1 MSLTSMSQTLARR
14 ARSGQLDVVVVG
26 GGVVGAAMA
35 LALLR
40 DGRRVALIESR
51 EPAAWQSDSPDLRV
65 YAIAPDSLALLDDLD
80 VGPALR
86 AARVQPYR
94 RMRVWDAAGDGEL
107 CFDADSVGRTS
118 LGAIVEHS
126 LLVDR
131 LWQALRQQ
139 PGFIAHLPA
148 TVVEREQNDA
158 GIELRL
164 DDGSRVRA
172 ALAVA
177 ADGADSVLRGL
188 ASIDFDRHDYG
199 QRGIVAFV
207 ESEQPHEATAWQR
220 FLPGGPLA
228 VLPFVDWTAT
238 HQGDPDGKVSPLAR
252 HGRCSSIVWT
262 VADGEAARLLA
273 LTDEEFA
280 VELTRAFD
288 ARLGAMR
295 LMSPRAAFPLRRQL
309 AKSYVSG
316 RIVLAGDAAHAVHP
330 LAGQGVNL
338 GLRDVSGLRRILS
351 GVETDALANPRLL
364 TRYARERRSD
374 NAVAAWSFDGIN
386 RLFSND
392 ALLPTL
398 LRGPALGMVNRFEPL
413 RQLFASRALGG

>member
-1 MSLTSMSQTLARR
+1 MSLPSVRR

-51 EPAAWQSDSPDLRV
+51 EPAAWQSESPDLRV
-65 YAIAPDSLALLDDLD
+65 YAIAPDNLALLDDLD
-80 VGPALR
+80 IGPALH

-94 RMRVWDAAGDGEL
+94 RMRVWDAAGGGEL
-107 CFDADSVGRTS
+107 CFDANSVGRTS

-139 PGFIAHLPA
+139 PGFTAHLPA
-148 TVVEREQNDA
+148 TVVEQEQNEA
-158 GIELRL
+158 GIGLRL
-164 DDGSRVRA
+164 DDGSRVHA

-188 ASIDFDRHDYG
+188 ADIDVDLHEYG

-207 ESEQPHEATAWQR
+207 ESELPHESTAWQR

-228 VLPFVDWTAT
+228 VLPFVDCAT
-238 HQGDPDGKVSPLAR
+238 NKRLDPDGNVAPYTQT
-252 HGRCSSIVWT
+252 GRCSSIVWT
-262 VADGEAARLLA
+262 VADGEAERLLA
-273 LTDEEFA
+273 LADHDFSI
-280 VELTRAFD
+280 ELTRAFD

-309 AKSYVSG
+309 AKAYVSG

-338 GLRDVSGLRRILS
+338 GLRDVSRLRRVLA
-351 GVETDALANPRLL
+351 GVDASALASTRLL
-364 TRYARERRSD
+364 NRYARERRSD